1 MKATTTHRVRKKHI
15 EEDNHLVSATVNCHP
30 FPFNSFM
37 SVCQV
42 KLLIRGGLI
51 KIWCSNFLFFCVK
64 KHFNNSGRVDGK
76 KIRENFSCRIAPAR
90 HRSFGRGKKIAEK
103 KVYVFVLFFE
113 RCVCP
118 IPKGIFAFLMSQHR
132 VKTKFNFRLKFFG
145 TLLQAAQRK
154 RASLMPAT
162 WFQSN
167 VKWPQESTT
176 SIYINLTY

>member
-1 MKATTTHRVRKKHI
+1 MKKKHI

-37 SVCQV
+37 SVRQV

-64 KHFNNSGRVDGK
+64 KHFNNSERVDGK
-76 KIRENFSCRIAPAR
+76 KNTREFFMQNRTSEL
-90 HRSFGRGKKIAEK
+90 RSFGRGKKIAEK